1 MQGGV
6 LYFVSGVGVMLR
18 STCPER
24 DLIVILQLA
33 LPQALSVSVD
43 VYSVLRLLN
52 GWWNSSM

>member
-18 STCPER
+18 STCLER

-33 LPQALSVSVD
+33 FPQALSVSVD
-43 VYSVLRLLN
+43 MYSVLRLLN
-52 GWWNSSM
+52 G